1 MNKLS
6 LFILAFALLCGAF
19 APTVD
24 TTLANKA
31 GGAKTRL
38 PHSLKQDKKQ
48 QDEKS
53 TAPEIACLA

>member
-1 MNKLS
+1 MKKLF
-6 LFILAFALLCGAF
+6 LFILALSLLGGAF

-24 TTLANKA
+24 TALANKA

-48 QDEKS
+48 QDEQS
-53 TAPEIACLA
+53 TAPETARLA

>member
-1 MNKLS
+1 MNKLLFS
-6 LFILAFALLCGAF
+6 LFTLAVLGGAY
-19 APTVD
+19 APSVD
-24 TTLANKA
+24 TALANKA

-53 TAPEIACLA
+53 AAPETARLA